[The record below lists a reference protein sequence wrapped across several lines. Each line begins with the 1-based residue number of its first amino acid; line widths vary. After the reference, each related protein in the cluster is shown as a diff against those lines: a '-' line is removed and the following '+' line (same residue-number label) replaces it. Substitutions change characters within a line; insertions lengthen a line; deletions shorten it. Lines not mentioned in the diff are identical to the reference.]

1 MRILKSVLIA
11 LALVVGPG
19 ISATAQS
26 TQAEPFTQA
35 ELDQMLAPI
44 ALYPDTV
51 LSHVLIAATYPLEIV
66 QAARWSRQNP
76 SLRGERAVG
85 AVERMDWDP
94 SVKALV
100 AFPEL
105 LKRLDEDLQWT
116 QRLGDAFLMQEDQ
129 VVDAIQHLRSE
140 AYAHGHLRSNE
151 HVRVVR
157 ETQYIYIEPA
167 RSRVVYVPYYDPRV
181 VYVGWRWASHPPVY
195 WHHPP
200 GYRSRTVFY
209 WGPAYHVAPS
219 FYFSS
224 FHWSRR
230 QVVSVHHHHHYY
242 GPRHRHARQTPAER
256 WFGSAAELA
265 RHESARHWQHNPR
278 HRRGVSYRPGVS
290 ESRFVQQQS
299 SQASTA
305 GTRTVTMHQQRTRSQ
320 QRQWADQQRASAPI
334 RERAQ
339 TRTQARSAT
348 SATPQRN
355 QTIRNDRHSRSE
367 ATQTTRRPT
376 VARASGTG
384 TDATPRTSARESVR
398 TQSSARNQGSTP
410 ARASTSRN
418 QPQARSEAQTSRQVS
433 PRRDVTVQR
442 DTRTSSSANTPRP
455 SVSVQRQQAPARQAQ
470 APRTSRQTTSTSPQQ
485 SRGVTS
491 SGQQSRSAPAP
502 RTQAT
507 SPSRSS
513 STSTPA
519 RSSRGTAPRSSAT
532 RQSSTRSAAT
542 PRSSGTNRSSRRDS
556 RQID

>member
-1 MRILKSVLIA
+1 MRILKSVFIV

-19 ISATAQS
+19 ISATAQG
-26 TQAEPFTQA
+26 QAEPFTQA

-76 SLRGERAVG
+76 SLRGEKAVG
-85 AVERMDWDP
+85 AVERLDWDP

-157 ETQYIYIEPA
+157 ETRYIYIEPA
-167 RSRVVYVPYYDPRV
+167 RSRTIYVPYYDPRV
-181 VYVGWRWASHPPVY
+181 VYVGWRWASHPPIY

-209 WGPAYHVAPS
+209 WGPAYHVAPT

-230 QVVSVHHHHHYY
+230 QVVSVHHHHHYH

-278 HRRGVSYRPGVS
+278 HRRGVSYRPGVN

-299 SQASTA
+299 PQTSTA
-305 GTRTVTMHQQRTRSQ
+305 GTRTVARHQQRTQSQ

-339 TRTQARSAT
+339 TRSQARSATT
-348 SATPQRN
+348 SATPQRH
-355 QTIRNDRHSRSE
+355 QTIRNDRHSRSDN
-367 ATQTTRRPT
+367 AQTTRRPT
-376 VARASGTG
+376 VARTSGTQ

-398 TQSSARNQGSTP
+398 TQSSARSNPGSTP
-410 ARASTSRN
+410 TRATASRS
-418 QPQARSEAQTSRQVS
+418 QPQARSDAQTSRQVS
-433 PRRDVTVQR
+433 PRREVTVQR
-442 DTRTSSSANTPRP
+442 ETRTASPANTPR
-455 SVSVQRQQAPARQAQ
+455 SSASVQRQQAPARQAQ
-470 APRTSRQTTSTSPQQ
+470 APRTSTPATSRQQPRGATSSVQQ
-485 SRGVTS
+485 SRPV
-491 SGQQSRSAPAP
+491 PAP
-502 RTQAT
+502 RTQARAPARSGSA
-507 SPSRSS
+507 SP
-513 STSTPA
+513 PA
-519 RSSRGTAPRSSAT
+519 RSSRSTAPRSSAT
-532 RQSSTRSAAT
+532 TQSSTRGAAT